1 MAARKPL
8 IPFNILPFTWGM
20 KGKTRDIA
28 HAEYYLSDYE
38 LDMRLNEINLTG
50 TELAN
55 ANLATKRKW
64 DKISEYEF
72 DVGFNQINLTGKE
85 LENASLDVS
94 MKYAIITKQDYDVR
108 KVRLNGTISEIA
120 EIEFQHGLIS
130 EKDHDYKIAEIRNDE
145 GTWLG
150 VKHKHGDMSDNE
162 FLKEMAT
169 LRNEPW
175 VGMVSMDLDPSSANM
190 GSFEMDWN
198 DLFIET
204 IKKAGYVGRTEE
216 DCVDLWF
223 TDVSKNIALAELT
236 GTGIFDEQAD
246 RAYVL
251 KKKRLNG
258 GKTEYK

>member
-1 MAARKPL
+1 MAVRKPL

-28 HAEYYLSDYE
+28 HAEYYLTDYE

-50 TELAN
+50 KELDN
-55 ANLATKRKW
+55 ANLETGKKW
-64 DKISEYEF
+64 QKISETEY
-72 DVGFNQINLTGKE
+72 E
-85 LENASLDVS
+85 LE
-94 MKYAIITKQDYDVR
+94 
-108 KVRLNGTISEIA
+108 KVILNGTPNEIVA
-120 EIEFQHGLIS
+120 VEYKHGLIS
-130 EKDHDYKIAEIRNDE
+130 EKEHDYTIAELRNDE

-150 VKHKHGDMSDNE
+150 VKHKHGEISDNE
-162 FLKEMAT
+162 FLKQMAT
-169 LRNEPW
+169 MRDEPW
-175 VGMVSMDLDPSSANM
+175 VCMLRMDVDPGSANM

-198 DLFIET
+198 DKFIEV
-204 IKKAGYVGRTEE
+204 IRAAGYVGRTED

-246 RAYVL
+246 RAYML
-251 KKKRLNG
+251 KKTRLAG